1 MLSLKSCPKHLQNEK
16 REMKRFI
23 LRLCSRHGEIVSSK
37 RPRDIE
43 EDTTLATHV
52 LLIVAGASH
61 TGSAVHWGR
70 VSSALRLSLRCDV
83 DDDWCW
89 KIVLN
94 EFHLG
99 LSIPGKPDV
108 AALSPAE
115 DLKIEKYVLT
125 QNHCPDASFSSL
137 SSPSYP
143 VPQLFL
149 TIQ

>member
-1 MLSLKSCPKHLQNEK
+1 MWCFSMIFTQDYVTITLGHRNAVLSLKSCPKHLQNEK

-37 RPRDIE
+37 RPRDVKE
-43 EDTTLATHV
+43 NTTLATHV

-61 TGSAVHWGR
+61 TRRPVHWGR

-89 KIVLN
+89 KIIIMLN
-94 EFHLG
+94 GFHLG

-108 AALSPAE
+108 AALSPPE
-115 DLKIEKYVLT
+115 DFE
-125 QNHCPDASFSSL
+125 N
-137 SSPSYP
+137 
-143 VPQLFL
+143 
-149 TIQ
+149 